1 MGKRKERIGIVV
13 SDRMEKSCVVKVEKS
28 FRHPR
33 YGKVIKKY
41 KKFKV
46 HDERDEARVGDKV
59 LISETRPISKEKYF
73 RLVKIL
79 KRAEE

>member
-13 SDRMEKSCVVKVEKS
+13 SDRMEKSCVVKVERS
-28 FRHPR
+28 FGHPR